1 MHKVRWYLLVM
12 RYSTSDAV
20 ECREKKRPCR
30 YVHWMSSYWLV
41 GKSIIHDDWNQ
52 RLKHAEVCLECW
64 ISAVLH
70 LLFSMTH
77 ILSASGELL
86 IGSKKLDLKGYDS
99 SPWLYKM
106 RVMLRHC
113 LKATNIGRSGCLF
126 RWLRRARRPKC
137 RCSELRREIAIQTRS
152 VRCCPRIGVGR
163 PSSYSNVFT

>member
-77 ILSASGELL
+77 ILSALGKLL
-86 IGSKKLDLKGYDS
+86 IGSKKSAVESYDS
-99 SPWLYKM
+99 SPLWYKM
-106 RVMLRHC
+106 RVMSL
-113 LKATNIGRSGCLF
+113 GCLE
-126 RWLRRARRPKC
+126 C
-137 RCSELRREIAIQTRS
+137 
-152 VRCCPRIGVGR
+152 
-163 PSSYSNVFT
+163 